1 MKKFMFAAMAALV
14 LVSCGGAEAKDSK
27 KDSKKDSPAAQT
39 ANKTQEAVKENVEKV
54 ATIVDSLEVSTNP
67 ECATE
72 GVEPA
77 GK

>member
-14 LVSCGGAEAKDSK
+14 LVSCGEAEKKDSAKDSK
-27 KDSKKDSPAAQT
+27 ANSQT
-39 ANKTQEAVKENVEKV
+39 EAKEAVNEKV
-54 ATIVDSLEVSTNP
+54 EDVATSVDSLEVSTNP

-72 GVEPA
+72 SIEPA

>member
-14 LVSCGGAEAKDSK
+14 LVSCTGTAEKKDSAKDSK
-27 KDSKKDSPAAQT
+27 ANSQT
-39 ANKTQEAVKENVEKV
+39 EAKEAVNEKV
-54 ATIVDSLEVSTNP
+54 EDVATSVDSLEVSTNP

-72 GVEPA
+72 GIEPA